1 MAKYICEISASGWF
15 YYKYICHDA
24 RSHVTMHGHTNVNYC
39 DISQFAISNETC
51 SVQWRSAAWPKPQNN
66 STVDKDSCDADEVHW
81 YRVGEQTDR
90 DPTFGQNS
98 PSSQR
103 SILTAA
109 HPHSGPSSQ
118 RPIPTAC
125 STTHTDISDLVMELN
140 LSENQAETLA
150 SGWKG
155 CNLRQHDTNTV
166 FPQPPERTETFLC
179 PGR

>member
-1 MAKYICEISASGWF
+1 MRPAPYSDDQLPDRNHKIIQQLTKTAAMLMKFIDTGWESKLIVIQRLDRTVHPHSGPSSQRPILTSAHPHS
-15 YYKYICHDA
+15 
-24 RSHVTMHGHTNVNYC
+24 
-39 DISQFAISNETC
+39 
-51 SVQWRSAAWPKPQNN
+51 
-66 STVDKDSCDADEVHW
+66 
-81 YRVGEQTDR
+81 
-90 DPTFGQNS
+90 S

>member
-1 MAKYICEISASGWF
+1 MRPAPYSDDQLPDRNHKIIQQLTKTAAMLMKFIDTGWESKLIVIQRLDRTVHPHSGPSSQRPILTSAHPHSSPSSQ
-15 YYKYICHDA
+15 
-24 RSHVTMHGHTNVNYC
+24 RSILT
-39 DISQFAISNETC
+39 
-51 SVQWRSAAWPKPQNN
+51 AAHPH
-66 STVDKDSCDADEVHW
+66 S
-81 YRVGEQTDR
+81 
-90 DPTFGQNS
+90 S